1 MNDLDTPL
9 SIAKFQLYIDTKYGE
24 TDRARGA
31 PATFV
36 WLIEEVGE
44 LATAINE
51 TEKAADANRQAARE
65 NLEEEFA
72 DVIAWVCTLANI
84 RGVNLEE
91 AIRRKYLNEQGG
103 PDGVK

>member
-1 MNDLDTPL
+1 MPTPSPL
-9 SIAKFQLYIDTKYGE
+9 TIQAFQDYIETKYGP

-36 WLIEEVGE
+36 WLIEEIGE

-51 TEKAADANRQAARE
+51 TERGKPQD
-65 NLEEEFA
+65 NLEEEMA

-84 RGVNLEE
+84 RGVNLEA
-91 AIRRKYLNEQGG
+91 AIRKKYLNAQGG
-103 PDGVK
+103 PEGVK